1 MARFEVAIE
10 TVLRH
15 EGFYSND
22 AADPGGATKY
32 GVSLRFLQ
40 SLGEDLGD
48 VDRDGDIDIEDIKAL
63 TLKGAT
69 AIYRREWW
77 DKYLYAE
84 IRDESL
90 ATKVLD
96 LSINMGAGQ
105 AHKLVQAAAN
115 RAKPGLLTVDGKLGS
130 KSFLAINSLP
140 PEILLRLIADEA
152 AGFYVKLT
160 LTRIRNMGVEEGGKY
175 LRGWIRRAYALI

>member
-1 MARFEVAIE
+1 MAQFENAIE

-32 GVSLRFLQ
+32 GVSLRFLR

-63 TLKGAT
+63 TLEGAI

-84 IRDESL
+84 IRDERL
-90 ATKVLD
+90 ATKILD

-115 RAKPGLLTVDGKLGS
+115 RAKPGLAVDGKLGS
-130 KSFLAINSLP
+130 KSFQIINSLP
-140 PEILLRLIADEA
+140 PEILLRLMADEA

>member
-1 MARFEVAIE
+1 MARFEAAIE

-22 AADPGGATKY
+22 SADPGGATKY

-48 VDRDGDIDIEDIKAL
+48 VDRDGDIDIQDIKAL
-63 TLKGAT
+63 TLEGAT

-84 IRDESL
+84 ISDERL

-105 AHKLVQAAAN
+105 AHKLVQAAVN
-115 RAKPGLLTVDGKLGS
+115 RTKPGLAADGKLGS
-130 KSFLAINSLP
+130 KSFQAINSLP